1 MYSKKAEEMIP
12 VLSVVDDG
20 HGMSHIQILRM
31 LSLGHK
37 QPYDDD
43 PHHIGRFGVG
53 FKVSFYTF
61 HTENLIGQKL
71 FSHLNSKFSVETCST
86 SVGSTGSTRSIGRLW
101 LRGYKSNPISHLYP
115 LLNSYD
121 SC

>member
-1 MYSKKAEEMIP
+1 MYSKKAGQMIP

-53 FKVSFYTF
+53 FKVLFYTF
-61 HTENLIGQKL
+61 HTENLYGQKL
-71 FSHLNSKFSVETCST
+71 FSRLNSKFSVETC
-86 SVGSTGSTRSIGRLW
+86 RI
-101 LRGYKSNPISHLYP
+101 RGYKNSPIRHLYP

-121 SC
+121 SCCILWQKTNIHAAVKR